1 MKPIKE
7 IAEIL
12 FGVYAKERSTTG
24 GVLYLQIGDFD
35 ANGNLV
41 LGKDK
46 SYINQTEINNERQLL
61 TSGDILLP
69 AKGLKNAAFYISEHY
84 LPAVASSL
92 FFVIRV
98 QDPTTILPQFLAIY
112 LNHPATQSKIKAMI
126 SSTLT
131 VPVLNKKE
139 FQELPVPII
148 SLAEQKEIIQLH
160 HIYQQERAITIQ
172 LLEKK
177 EQLFHGIFTQIITQD
192 HV

>member
-12 FGVYAKERSTTG
+12 FGVYAKVRSATG

-35 ANGNLV
+35 AYGNLV

-46 SYINQTEINNERQLL
+46 SYINQTEINNERQFL

-69 AKGLKNAAFYISEHY
+69 AKGLKNAAFHINEHH

-92 FFVIRV
+92 FFVIRL
-98 QDPTTILPQFLAIY
+98 QDRTILPQFLAIY